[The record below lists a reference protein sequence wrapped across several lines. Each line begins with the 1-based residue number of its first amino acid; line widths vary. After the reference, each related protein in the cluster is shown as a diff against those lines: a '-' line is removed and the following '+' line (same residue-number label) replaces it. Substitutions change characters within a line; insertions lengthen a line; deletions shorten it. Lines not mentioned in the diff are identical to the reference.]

1 VTSKTGL
8 RALAR
13 RAHSA
18 AELRQKLQRRALD
31 PAGVEPLLED
41 LAARGWLDDRR
52 FALGYA
58 RYRAGTG
65 RYGRARVARELHRR
79 GVAQELMEEALAEVF
94 PEEEQQRPLVRQ
106 RIARRLQG
114 KKRPYSQRL
123 LRSVYA
129 GLLRAG
135 FPSAIIR
142 DELFAQA
149 RQALADDLEA
159 AEPDS
164 GSPDSGKEESV

>member
-1 VTSKTGL
+1 M
-8 RALAR
+8 
-13 RAHSA
+13 
-18 AELRQKLQRRALD
+18 LD
-31 PAGVEPLLED
+31 G

-65 RYGRARVARELHRR
+65 RYGRARI
-79 GVAQELMEEALAEVF
+79 AQELRRKGMAGELIEEALAEVF
-94 PEEEQQRPLVRQ
+94 PEEEQQRPLVRK

-114 KKRPYSQRL
+114 KKRPYPQRL

-129 GLLRAG
+129 SLLRAG

-142 DELFAQA
+142 DELFTRA
-149 RQALADDLEA
+149 RQALPDDLEA
-159 AEPDS
+159 GE
-164 GSPDSGKEESV
+164 EESA